1 VTRITQVTAPSTDTL
16 PMDKQNTRSN
26 HDAHRGIT
34 ETARLRMTPAQLE
47 ALARAE
53 AERLEVLKRLG
64 A

>member
-1 VTRITQVTAPSTDTL
+1 
-16 PMDKQNTRSN
+16 MDKQNTRSN